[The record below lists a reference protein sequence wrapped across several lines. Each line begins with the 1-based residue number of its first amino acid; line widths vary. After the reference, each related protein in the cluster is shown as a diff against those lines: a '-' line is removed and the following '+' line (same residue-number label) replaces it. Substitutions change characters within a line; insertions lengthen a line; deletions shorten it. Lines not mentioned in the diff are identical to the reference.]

1 MQNAYFYLGSL
12 IMDNVVFEGEKQYIL
27 PYHYYSVEIAVA
39 GFGQDDK
46 QDVVVRFVDSL
57 GIGVLFNNRTD
68 Y

>member
-1 MQNAYFYLGSL
+1 
-12 IMDNVVFEGEKQYIL
+12 MDNVVFEGEKQYIL